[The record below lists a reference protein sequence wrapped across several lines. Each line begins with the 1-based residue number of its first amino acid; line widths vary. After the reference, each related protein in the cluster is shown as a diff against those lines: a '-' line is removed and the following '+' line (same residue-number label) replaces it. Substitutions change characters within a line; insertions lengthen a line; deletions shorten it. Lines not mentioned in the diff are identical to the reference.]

1 MELTQLRCF
10 LALIREKNFTRAAK
24 ACHMAQPSLSYQIA
38 RLEEE
43 LGESLFI
50 RKPRAVEL
58 SDSGK
63 LLLESA
69 ALIVEEQDRV
79 VSRFKMREQLGSG
92 EVQFGIIPT
101 MAPYLLP
108 SLLISFRE
116 SYPGIGLVARE
127 SRTSQLVKEVVAG
140 DLEFAI
146 VSDVAAEQLK
156 QHSLHLTKLF
166 QEDLLVAAPNAH
178 PACALSQVRPS
189 SINEGDLILL
199 SEGNCL
205 RDQTMQLCK
214 GSAAPS
220 ALVCEQL
227 PTQLSMVAAGL
238 GLAVVPEMAVKGT
251 TTKGVSF
258 MRFAD
263 PAPKRLIG
271 LLKRRGL
278 KLSLAA
284 QELVKRL
291 RGSFEE
297 AR

>member
-1 MELTQLRCF
+1 MEFTQLRCF
-10 LALIREKNFTRAAK
+10 LALVREPNFGRAAK
-24 ACHMAQPSLSYQIA
+24 ACHMTQPALSYQIG
-38 RLEEE
+38 RLEDK
-43 LGESLFI
+43 LGEALFI
-50 RKPRAVEL
+50 RKPRAVDL

-79 VSRFKMREQLGSG
+79 VSKFKMREQLGSG
-92 EVQFGIIPT
+92 EAQFGIIPT

-108 SLLISFRE
+108 SLLGSFRA
-116 SYPGIGLVARE
+116 SYPGIGIVARE

-146 VSDVAAEQLK
+146 VSDVPSEQLT
-156 QHSLHLTKLF
+156 QHSLHLTRLF

-178 PACALSQVRPS
+178 PVCALSRVRPS
-189 SINEGDLILL
+189 SINERDLILL

-214 GSAAPS
+214 GGASPS

-227 PTQLSMVAAGL
+227 PTQLAMVAAGL
-238 GLAVVPEMAVKGT
+238 GVAVVPEMAIKGT
-251 TTKGVSF
+251 TAQGVSF
-258 MRFAD
+258 LRFAD

-278 KLSLAA
+278 TLSLAA
-284 QELVKRL
+284 RELVKRL